1 MKNNFNNKVT
11 IILIIMITIIMI
23 MITTM
28 IVIIMMIIVI
38 IITLIIINYKMLN
51 FTSSLCRAILKCLK
65 NRYSFSSPSPS
76 RPAYFSIASYPN
88 ESNDRLGFKS
98 RHVGVLLVWAPCSF
112 TQSMFIKIASLP

>member
-1 MKNNFNNKVT
+1 
-11 IILIIMITIIMI
+11 MITIIMI
-23 MITTM
+23 MITIM
-28 IVIIMMIIVI
+28 IMIIMMIIVI
-38 IITLIIINYKMLN
+38 IITLIIINYKMLS

-76 RPAYFSIASYPN
+76 RTAYFSIASYPN
-88 ESNDRLGFKS
+88 EWNDRLGFKS